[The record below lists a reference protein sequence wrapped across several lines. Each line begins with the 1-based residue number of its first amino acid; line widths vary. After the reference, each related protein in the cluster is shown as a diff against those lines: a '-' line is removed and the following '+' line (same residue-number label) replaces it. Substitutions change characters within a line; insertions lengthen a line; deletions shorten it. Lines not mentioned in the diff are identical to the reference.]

1 MREYELIAG
10 LETHIEL
17 STKTK
22 IFAAVL
28 LRSAVN
34 LTHIAAQSALDFPAR
49 CQN

>member
-17 STKTK
+17 SKQRF
-22 IFAAVL
+22 FAAVL